1 MSADVPV
8 YVLDSFAL
16 LAYLE
21 GETGMAQVRAI
32 LQKAKDGKCCVIT
45 SIINLGEVAYITE
58 REQGLSK
65 AQAALGL
72 IEQLPI
78 EVQSASDEAVFR
90 AAHIKANYPVAYA
103 DAFAISL
110 AQALEGTVLTGDPE
124 FKSVEKIIQ
133 LEWLAK

>member
-1 MSADVPV
+1 MIVMDNVSTPCCKPRRVGGQFRIERQSIGQFLV
-8 YVLDSFAL
+8 
-16 LAYLE
+16 
-21 GETGMAQVRAI
+21 TQ
-32 LQKAKDGKCCVIT
+32 KDGKCRVVT

-58 REQGLSK
+58 REQGLRK

-103 DAFAISL
+103 DAFTISL
-110 AQALEGTVLTGDPE
+110 AQTFEGTVLTGDPE

-133 LEWLAK
+133 LEWLTE

>member
-32 LQKAKDGKCCVIT
+32 LQKAKDGKCHVIT

>member
-1 MSADVPV
+1 
-8 YVLDSFAL
+8 
-16 LAYLE
+16 
-21 GETGMAQVRAI
+21 MAQVRAL
-32 LQKAKDGKCCVIT
+32 LQKAKDGKCRVVT
-45 SIINLGEVAYITE
+45 SIINLGEMAYITE
-58 REQGLSK
+58 REQGLTK

-110 AQALEGTVLTGDPE
+110 AQTFEGTVRTGDPE

-133 LEWLAK
+133 LEWLTK

>member
-1 MSADVPV
+1 MSTDVPV
-8 YVLDSFAL
+8 FVLDSFAL

-21 GETGMAQVRAI
+21 GETGMGQVRAI
-32 LQKAKDGKCCVIT
+32 LQKAKDRKCRVIT
-45 SIINLGEVAYITE
+45 SIINLGEMAYITE
-58 REQGLSK
+58 REQGISK
-65 AQAALGL
+65 AQAALRL

-110 AQALEGTVLTGDPE
+110 AQALEGTVLTSDPE

>member
-32 LQKAKDGKCCVIT
+32 LQKAKDGKCRVIT

>member
-1 MSADVPV
+1 MSTDVPV
-8 YVLDSFAL
+8 FVLDSFAL

-21 GETGMAQVRAI
+21 GETGMGQVRAI
-32 LQKAKDGKCCVIT
+32 LQKAKDRKCRVIT
-45 SIINLGEVAYITE
+45 SIINLGEMAYITE
-58 REQGLSK
+58 REQGISK
-65 AQAALGL
+65 AQAALRL

-90 AAHIKANYPVAYA
+90 AAHIKANYPVPSA

-110 AQALEGTVLTGDPE
+110 AQALEGTVLTSDPE